1 MSIVNSRMIG
11 CMTKINN
18 ERLPIF
24 AAILFTASGSIRV
37 EYIAN
42 ITAIAGIKS
51 HV

>member
-1 MSIVNSRMIG
+1 MVNSRMIG
-11 CMTKINN
+11 CMTKIYN
-18 ERLPIF
+18 EISPII
-24 AAILFTASGSIRV
+24 AATLFTATGSIRV